1 MKWLLKVDLTEITME
16 IILCFLI
23 LSICLLILLLTT
35 MAFQESIAA
44 YRRTD
49 YLEAAFVFSI
59 GMLLSSMI
67 ILAIFKLYQFITTGA
82 V

>member
-1 MKWLLKVDLTEITME
+1 
-16 IILCFLI
+16 
-23 LSICLLILLLTT
+23 